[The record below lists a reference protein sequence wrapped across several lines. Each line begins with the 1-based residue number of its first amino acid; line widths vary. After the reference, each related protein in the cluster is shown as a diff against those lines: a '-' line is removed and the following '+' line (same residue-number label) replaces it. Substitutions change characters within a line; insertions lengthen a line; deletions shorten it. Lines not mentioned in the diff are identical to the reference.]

1 MSSFKILVEP
11 KRVFKTIQILM
22 VLDGNAHIMLL
33 SRRTP
38 QERVTFG
45 TEQRV

>member
-22 VLDGNAHIMLL
+22 VLDGNAHRMLL
-33 SRRTP
+33 SRGTF
-38 QERVTFG
+38 QERATVG